1 MKPKALPKTRSYYV
15 PHSRY
20 GKLPR
25 ITGLDVENGQNGAY
39 IGHLPT
45 EDELMA
51 KHRQGKLFG
60 LDPLLLGFRIPG
72 TAIVADPAK
81 QSGTSFPRTHYY
93 DIERKCR
100 DCARI
105 FIFFAEEQRYWY
117 EELHFP
123 IDADGVRCEPCRKST
138 RSLAA
143 LKARYDILAGQQSLH
158 LEEELELNLARMELV
173 EHGGFTSRALE
184 KVRAFL
190 KRHPGHPEAVTIRL
204 RLQQAELHA
213 LKSDDLGPK
222 PTPLDEAISAMKAE

>member
-15 PHSRY
+15 PHSKY

-25 ITGLDVENGQNGAY
+25 ITGLDVENGQHGAH
-39 IGHLPT
+39 IGSIAT
-45 EDELMA
+45 EGQLME

-72 TAIVADPAK
+72 TAIVADPAR

-100 DCARI
+100 DCRRM

-123 IDADGVRCEPCRKST
+123 TDAEAVRCEPCRKSS
-138 RSLAA
+138 RSLDA
-143 LKARYDILAGQQSLH
+143 LKARHDDLAARQTLP
-158 LEEELELNLARMELV
+158 LEEEHELTLARMELV
-173 EHGGFTSRALE
+173 EQGIFHTRVLE

-190 KRHPGHPEAVTIRL
+190 NRHPDHPEADTIKL
-204 RLQQAELHA
+204 RLTQAEHHA
-213 LKSDDLGPK
+213 LKPHGA
-222 PTPLDEAISAMKAE
+222 EALPGEVKL